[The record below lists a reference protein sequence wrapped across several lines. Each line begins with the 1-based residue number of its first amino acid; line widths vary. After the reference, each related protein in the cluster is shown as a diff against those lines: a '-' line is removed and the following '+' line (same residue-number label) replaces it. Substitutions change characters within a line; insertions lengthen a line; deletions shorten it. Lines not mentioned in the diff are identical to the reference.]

1 MHTGWIFSFVSSF
14 FLALIITPVIIK
26 VAKIK
31 HLVDEPKEDR
41 KIHFRSIPSVGGI
54 GIFASFLFSMS
65 FWSGW
70 DNQTMSIEDHQF
82 YQYFIAGILVL
93 FFVGLKDD
101 LTGMSPFKKL
111 FALTLVGL
119 IMVFL
124 APMRI
129 TSMGGLFGIYQ
140 LPTGMGIFLSLFT
153 YIVVIN
159 AINLIDGID
168 GLAGGVCAIA
178 SLLFGV
184 WFFIVGENFFAIIGC
199 ALGGS
204 LIGFLV
210 FNHSPAKIF
219 MGDGG
224 SLIVGF
230 ILCVLAVKM
239 INYPAHLVPAQLN
252 HLPNSV
258 MVMTILSYPLFDT
271 IRVFFLRSFSGKS
284 PFSADK
290 NHIHHRLIGNGFG
303 HKKASMLVYLYSV
316 FMVAVMYFLPAF
328 SPTLLF
334 LVMLLIGALM
344 VTLLLWAKPLRKF

>member
-1 MHTGWIFSFVSSF
+1 MGWIFSFFSSF
-14 FLALIITPVIIK
+14 LLAIVLTPVIIK
-26 VAKIK
+26 VAKMK

-54 GIFASFLFSMS
+54 GIFASFLFSIS

-70 DNQTMSIEDHQF
+70 DNNTMTIEDHQL
-82 YQYFIAGILVL
+82 YQYFIAGLLVL

-129 TSMGGLFGIYQ
+129 TTMGGLFGIYQ
-140 LPTGMGIFLSLFT
+140 LPTSMGLFLSLFT

-168 GLAGGVCAIA
+168 GLASGVCALA
-178 SLLFGV
+178 ALLFGL
-184 WFFIVGENFFAIIGC
+184 WFFMVGNTFFAIIGC
-199 ALGGS
+199 ALAGS
-204 LIGFLV
+204 LVGFLV

-224 SLIVGF
+224 SLVVGF

-239 INYPAHLVPAQLN
+239 INYPAHLIPTSLS
-252 HLPNSV
+252 HLPTAV
-258 MVMTILSYPLFDT
+258 LVMTILSYPLFDT
-271 IRVFFLRSFSGKS
+271 IRVFFLRSFAGRS

-303 HKKASMLVYLYSV
+303 HRKASYLVYIYSV
-316 FMVAVMYFLPAF
+316 LMVAIMYFIPAQP
-328 SPTLLF
+328 PTTLF
-334 LVMLLIGALM
+334 VIMLIIGATL
-344 VTLLLWAKPLRKF
+344 VTLLIWIKPLRKF